1 MIQVS
6 HLTRYYGDFPA
17 LDDVSFE
24 VREGEI
30 IGLLGLN
37 GASKSTTLQI
47 LAGILPPSRGR
58 VTFDGQDVTDNADLL
73 KARIGF
79 LPEEPPLYRDM
90 RVSDFILY
98 CASLKGMSMS
108 QARSRL
114 PTVLKQVG
122 LEARANQ
129 LISTLSHGYKKRVG
143 IAMAVIHDPKL
154 IILDEPISGLDPK
167 QIIEL
172 RTVIRRLG
180 EGRAVLLSSH
190 ILSEIG
196 RTCDRLL
203 FLADGKLVAQGTP
216 ADFLQVMES
225 DRMVLTVRGDEAAFL
240 AWLQQHEQVLEA
252 DLMASPGDGL
262 ARIALKLSGDVRETL
277 LPEVAGAGFG
287 LRLVE
292 EPERDLEDIFLDLT
306 GGAA

>member
-37 GASKSTTLQI
+37 GAGKSTTLQI

-98 CASLKGMSMS
+98 SASLKGMSMS

>member
-37 GASKSTTLQI
+37 GAGKSTTLQI

-98 CASLKGMSMS
+98 CASLSAASGTTSGR
-108 QARSRL
+108 RSRSIL
-114 PTVLKQVG
+114 PG
-122 LEARANQ
+122 SSFMRARW
-129 LISTLSHGYKKRVG
+129 RC
-143 IAMAVIHDPKL
+143 P
-154 IILDEPISGLDPK
+154 P
-167 QIIEL
+167 
-172 RTVIRRLG
+172 
-180 EGRAVLLSSH
+180 
-190 ILSEIG
+190 
-196 RTCDRLL
+196 
-203 FLADGKLVAQGTP
+203 
-216 ADFLQVMES
+216 
-225 DRMVLTVRGDEAAFL
+225 
-240 AWLQQHEQVLEA
+240 
-252 DLMASPGDGL
+252 
-262 ARIALKLSGDVRETL
+262 
-277 LPEVAGAGFG
+277 
-287 LRLVE
+287 
-292 EPERDLEDIFLDLT
+292 
-306 GGAA
+306 

>member
-37 GASKSTTLQI
+37 GAGKSTTLQI

>member
-37 GASKSTTLQI
+37 GAGKSTTLQI

-277 LPEVAGAGFG
+277 
-287 LRLVE
+287 
-292 EPERDLEDIFLDLT
+292 
-306 GGAA
+306 AAAWPAD

>member
-1 MIQVS
+1 MGKTI
-6 HLTRYYGDFPA
+6 
-17 LDDVSFE
+17 
-24 VREGEI
+24 
-30 IGLLGLN
+30 
-37 GASKSTTLQI
+37 
-47 LAGILPPSRGR
+47 
-58 VTFDGQDVTDNADLL
+58 
-73 KARIGF
+73 
-79 LPEEPPLYRDM
+79 
-90 RVSDFILY
+90 
-98 CASLKGMSMS
+98 
-108 QARSRL
+108 
-114 PTVLKQVG
+114 
-122 LEARANQ
+122 
-129 LISTLSHGYKKRVG
+129 
-143 IAMAVIHDPKL
+143 
-154 IILDEPISGLDPK
+154 
-167 QIIEL
+167 
-172 RTVIRRLG
+172 
-180 EGRAVLLSSH
+180 LLSSH

>member
-37 GASKSTTLQI
+37 GAGKSTTLQI

-277 LPEVAGAGFG
+277 LPEVAGAGFINIK
-287 LRLVE
+287 LSAE
-292 EPERDLEDIFLDLT
+292 H
-306 GGAA
+306 